1 METWECPE
9 RSWPDFEV
17 TKLDA
22 ARRQLETAIWLLF
35 EKADAVSI
43 HTLAHASF
51 GILKSVAEYRKKKR
65 VLEAVDEIATSKRKF
80 WNGFNR
86 AGNFFKHGDRDPEG
100 VLSGVPEEENEAL
113 ISLAVEIYRDLGGSL
128 TPEIESF
135 YLWWRSINFESIG
148 DAREPFIS
156 WLNENAD
163 RIHTEGRS
171 KLIDIGKSLLSDI
184 KASNLSSQ

>member
-1 METWECPE
+1 MEILINTDNNISASAEM
-9 RSWPDFEV
+9 RSYLIAD
-17 TKLDA
+17 
-22 ARRQLETAIWLLF
+22 LE
-35 EKADAVSI
+35 
-43 HTLAHASF
+43 ASF
-51 GILKSVAEYRKKKR
+51 ERFAEHLTRLEVKISDENGSKEGDKDKKC
-65 VLEAVDEIATSKRKF
+65 VLEAVDKIATSKRKF
-80 WNGFNR
+80 WYSFNR

-163 RIHTEGRS
+163 RIHTEDRS
-171 KLIDIGKSLLSDI
+171 KLTDIGKSLLSDI